1 MAQVRD
7 RQSVATNGE
16 TNGFKVVGQS
26 TTRVDALEK
35 VTGRALYAADVSPPG
50 MLWGVFLR
58 SPHPHALIKKI
69 DTSKAE
75 QLPGVLAVV
84 TQESLATD
92 QALVVEEEMH
102 ATRRVQT
109 LFAQDKVHYEGEKV
123 AAIAAMTKEIAEEA
137 ADLIEVEYE
146 PLQGSGHVLDSIK
159 ESMPVINEGTE
170 LLDAPADNPWGVTK
184 LNNVA
189 GEHHSVEGDVEAGF
203 AESDRVYTHTFYI
216 PRAHQ
221 TYIEP
226 QVTVADVDMGGK
238 VTVWTS
244 TQGPFGV
251 RSNLA
256 NSLRLPTNKINVHG
270 MTIGGGF
277 GAKFGGIV
285 DTYTVLL
292 AQKAR
297 RPVKMVY
304 SRHEEFVD
312 GRPAPVPTSRSRP
325 VSRTT
330 ARL

>member
-1 MAQVRD
+1 
-7 RQSVATNGE
+7 
-16 TNGFKVVGQS
+16 
-26 TTRVDALEK
+26 
-35 VTGRALYAADVSPPG
+35 
-50 MLWGVFLR
+50 
-58 SPHPHALIKKI
+58 
-69 DTSKAE
+69 
-75 QLPGVLAVV
+75 
-84 TQESLATD
+84 
-92 QALVVEEEMH
+92 MH

-123 AAIAAMTKEIAEEA
+123 AAIAATTKELAEEA

-170 LLDAPADNPWGVTK
+170 LLDAPGDNPWGVTK

-203 AESDRVYTHTFYI
+203 AESDRIYTHTFYI

-226 QVTVADVDMGGK
+226 QVTVADVDVGGK

-285 DTYTVLL
+285 DTYAVLL

-312 GRPAPVPTSRSRP
+312 GRPAPGAHIHDQDRCQARRHDCRAPGVGAVGYRRWSGWWLCHDANQGCLQCRAFQVRRLRREHLQTRAGGLPGAGRSASDVCRRDA
-325 VSRTT
+325 VEYHR
-330 ARL
+330 R